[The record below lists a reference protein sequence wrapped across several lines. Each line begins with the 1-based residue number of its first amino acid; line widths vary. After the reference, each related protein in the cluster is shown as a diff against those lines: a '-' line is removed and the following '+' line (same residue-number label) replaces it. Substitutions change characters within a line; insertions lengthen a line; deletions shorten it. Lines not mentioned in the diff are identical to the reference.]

1 MTEVEL
7 MKSILDQLQEGIMI
21 MDERETII
29 YINDAACRI
38 FEVDKEEI
46 LGQSVVE
53 TVPNTRL
60 HIVLRTGEPEMI
72 NCKIWVIK
80 LY

>member
-7 MKSILDQLQEGIMI
+7 MKSVLDQLQEGIMI
-21 MDERETII
+21 IDERENII
-29 YINDAACRI
+29 YVNDAACRI
-38 FEVDKEEI
+38 FEVEKEKI

-60 HIVLRTGEPEMI
+60 HIVLRTGEPEII
-72 NCKIWVIK
+72 NYKI
-80 LY
+80 